1 MVDAPI
7 DYYSIVGSA
16 SLRPNVIDCFL
27 IGACVLKGRNA
38 WFFTFSIHKEILEMN
53 RSKAANLFTVLVV
66 ILLAAVL
73 TAGVYGQETE
83 QLRMGI
89 TGDESTLNPFTYV
102 TGNPGWNML
111 LLQYDTLY
119 QLDGDGVPQP
129 WLATGSEVSEDAL
142 TVTINLREDV
152 TWHDGQPLTANDV
165 KFTVD

>member
-1 MVDAPI
+1 
-7 DYYSIVGSA
+7 
-16 SLRPNVIDCFL
+16 
-27 IGACVLKGRNA
+27 
-38 WFFTFSIHKEILEMN
+38 MN